1 MVTCSTLLHLSLSRP
16 KFRYHPYMSVNDF
29 AFFVGTRVDKETNQ
43 LSLILLLQLEYGV
56 VSSSMLLHL
65 SLFCLNFANEWT
77 KGYSNV
83 FEPVEMV

>member
-29 AFFVGTRVDKETNQ
+29 AFFLGTRVDKETNQ